1 MVSEVSVHGQLP
13 TYLWASDEAEEV
25 KKLHNCSPQ
34 DNQETDRVGE
44 KKGQATSVT
53 FKGLSS
59 GLLSSEPSK
68 IVSLLGTKL
77 LLVYEP
83 HVWAGGREDKLGR

>member
-44 KKGQATSVT
+44 KKRARQQV
-53 FKGLSS
+53 
-59 GLLSSEPSK
+59 
-68 IVSLLGTKL
+68 
-77 LLVYEP
+77 
-83 HVWAGGREDKLGR
+83 

>member
-1 MVSEVSVHGQLP
+1 M
-13 TYLWASDEAEEV
+13 ASFLHISGP
-25 KKLHNCSPQ
+25 KMKQRKLRSSTVAHLRTTRKQ
-34 DNQETDRVGE
+34 TELGE
-44 KKGQATSVT
+44 KGQATSVT

-83 HVWAGGREDKLGR
+83 NIWAEDREDKLGK